1 MIHNTSSLTPNSL
14 SPTFGLSTS
23 MAIAPIGSRKDYLPI
38 EWMLIYF
45 AILILLLFQ
54 TLCAK
59 IRILEKNFFSPTLM
73 KWKNWAHLII

>member
-1 MIHNTSSLTPNSL
+1 MIHNTYFSIPNL
-14 SPTFGLSTS
+14 LLPMFGLSTS
-23 MAIAPIGSRKDYLPI
+23 MASALIGSRKDYLPI

-45 AILILLLFQ
+45 AIQISHLSQ

-73 KWKNWAHLII
+73 KWKN